1 MVKYAI
7 NRNVEKK
14 RKYLKTVEE
23 EVLPLWQ

>member
-14 RKYLKTVEE
+14 RKYLKTVKED
-23 EVLPLWQ
+23 VLPLWQ